1 MVASTAI
8 IYRQSRKGEFI
19 NSLSTRVYHVP
30 DVCPHCPRHWR
41 DSGEKADLFSWS
53 LYYNKGDKPLAK
65 SQMNKVK
72 LIMGIN
78 KIKEGCSE
86 EVTLKL

>member
-19 NSLSTRVYHVP
+19 NSVSTRVYHVP
-30 DVCPHCPRHWR
+30 DVCPHCARHWR
-41 DSGEKADLFSWS
+41 DSGEKADLLSWS

-72 LIMGIN
+72 LIMGIS